1 MFERQMGYH
10 LPLKLL
16 EKETVEFML
25 KNLSK
30 PSFISF
36 YNPTKARNFRER
48 VIAITLFGCGVFSI
62 LVTIGIIVSLFSEAI
77 GFFLRPE
84 VNLFTFLTGTTW
96 RPLASQISPENF
108 GVRPLIRGT
117 MMIAMISG
125 AIALPLGLGSAIF
138 LSEYASDKLRSVL
151 KPMLELL
158 AGIPTVVYG
167 YFALSFVTPI
177 LKRVLEDGLGIRVSF
192 FNAFSAAV
200 VVGIMIIP
208 IVASISEDAMRA
220 VPRSLREGAYALGA
234 TKFEVST
241 KVVVPA
247 ALSGIISAF
256 IIGISRAIGE
266 TMAVTIAA
274 GATPRMTLNPLDG
287 VQTMTAFIVQVSFGD
302 APSGSI
308 NGQSI
313 FAVGATLFLMTF
325 FMNIISATILKR
337 FREVYD

>member
-1 MFERQMGYH
+1 MIKTQDRPISIHSF
-10 LPLKLL
+10 L
-16 EKETVEFML
+16 
-25 KNLSK
+25 NK
-30 PSFISF
+30 P
-36 YNPTKARNFRER
+36 KVRNFKEQI
-48 VIAITLFGCGVFSI
+48 IAILLFSCGIFSI
-62 LVTIGIIVSLFSEAI
+62 LVTIGIIVTLFSEAI
-77 GFFLRPE
+77 AFFFRPE
-84 VNLFTFLTGTTW
+84 VDLFTFLTGTNW
-96 RPLASQISPENF
+96 RPLASNVVPENF

-117 MMIAMISG
+117 LMIAV
-125 AIALPLGLGSAIF
+125 IAGGIAMPLGLGSAIY
-138 LSEYASDKLRSVL
+138 LSEYASDKVRSVL
-151 KPMLELL
+151 KPSLEIL

-167 YFALSFVTPI
+167 YFALSFITPI
-177 LKRVLEDGLGIRVSF
+177 LKKLLEENFGIEVSF

-208 IVASISEDAMRA
+208 MIASVSEDAMRA

-234 TKFEVST
+234 TRFEVAT

-274 GATPRMTLNPLDG
+274 GATPRMTLNPLDS
-287 VQTMTAFIVQVSFGD
+287 VQTMTSFIVQVSFGD
-302 APSGSI
+302 APAGSI

-313 FAVGATLFLMTF
+313 FAVGATLFIMTF
-325 FMNIISATILKR
+325 VMNIISGIILKR

>member
-1 MFERQMGYH
+1 
-10 LPLKLL
+10 
-16 EKETVEFML
+16 ML
-25 KNLSK
+25 RNLSK
-30 PSFISF
+30 SSIFSF
-36 YNPTKARNFRER
+36 YNPQRVRNIRER
-48 VIAITLFGCGVFSI
+48 IIAIILFGCGIFSI

-84 VNLFTFLTGTTW
+84 VNLFTFLTGTNW
-96 RPLASQISPENF
+96 NPLASQISPENF

-117 MMIAMISG
+117 LMIAVISG
-125 AIALPLGLGSAIF
+125 SIALPLGLGSAIF
-138 LSEYASDKLRSVL
+138 LSEYASDRLRSIL
-151 KPMLELL
+151 KPLLELL

-167 YFALSFVTPI
+167 YFALSFVTPL
-177 LKRVLEDGLGIRVSF
+177 LKRVLEDQLGIHVSF

-208 IVASISEDAMRA
+208 NVASISEDAMRA

-247 ALSGIISAF
+247 ALSGIVSAF

-287 VQTMTAFIVQVSFGD
+287 VQTMTAFIVQVSFEMLQQD
-302 APSGSI
+302 PSMVNRYSRLELLY
-308 NGQSI
+308 S
-313 FAVGATLFLMTF
+313 
-325 FMNIISATILKR
+325 R
-337 FREVYD
+337 

>member
-1 MFERQMGYH
+1 MINYQRKISTIF
-10 LPLKLL
+10 
-16 EKETVEFML
+16 
-25 KNLSK
+25 
-30 PSFISF
+30 SFS
-36 YNPTKARNFRER
+36 NKTGVRNFRER
-48 VIAITLFGCGVFSI
+48 IIAISLFACGIFSI
-62 LVTIGIIVSLFSEAI
+62 LVTIGIIVTLFTEAI
-77 GFFLRPE
+77 AFFLRPE
-84 VNLFTFLTGTTW
+84 VNIITFFTGTNW
-96 RPLASQISPENF
+96 RPLASTISPENF

-117 MMIAMISG
+117 MMIAVISG
-125 AIALPLGLGSAIF
+125 SIAIPLGLGSAIF

-151 KPMLELL
+151 KPLLELL

-167 YFALSFVTPI
+167 YFALSFITPL
-177 LKRVLEDGLGIRVSF
+177 LKQFLENGLGIKVSF

-256 IIGISRAIGE
+256 IIGISRAVGE

-274 GATPRMTLNPLDG
+274 GATPRMTLNPLDS

-302 APSGSI
+302 APAGSI

-313 FAVGATLFLMTF
+313 FAVGATLFVMTF
-325 FMNIISATILKR
+325 VMNIISAVILKR

>member
-1 MFERQMGYH
+1 
-10 LPLKLL
+10 
-16 EKETVEFML
+16 
-25 KNLSK
+25 
-30 PSFISF
+30 
-36 YNPTKARNFRER
+36 
-48 VIAITLFGCGVFSI
+48 
-62 LVTIGIIVSLFSEAI
+62 
-77 GFFLRPE
+77 
-84 VNLFTFLTGTTW
+84 
-96 RPLASQISPENF
+96 
-108 GVRPLIRGT
+108 
-117 MMIAMISG
+117 MIAVISG
-125 AIALPLGLGSAIF
+125 SIALPLGLGSAIF
-138 LSEYASDKLRSVL
+138 LSEYASDRLRSVL
-151 KPMLELL
+151 KPLLELL

-177 LKRVLEDGLGIRVSF
+177 LKRVLEDQLGIRVSF
-192 FNAFSAAV
+192 FNAFSAAF

-208 IVASISEDAMRA
+208 IIASISEDAMRA

-287 VQTMTAFIVQVSFGD
+287 IQTMTAFIVQVSFGD
-302 APSGSI
+302 APAGSI

-313 FAVGATLFLMTF
+313 FAVGATLFTMTF
-325 FMNIISATILKR
+325 VMNIISASILKR
-337 FREVYD
+337 FREVYE

>member
-1 MFERQMGYH
+1 
-10 LPLKLL
+10 
-16 EKETVEFML
+16 ML
-25 KNLSK
+25 KNQTSSLF
-30 PSFISF
+30 SFKNSI
-36 YNPTKARNFRER
+36 KARNFREKL
-48 VIAITLFGCGVFSI
+48 IATILFGCGIFSI
-62 LVTIGIIVSLFSEAI
+62 LVTIGIVFSLFSEAI

-84 VNLFTFLTGTTW
+84 VNLITFFTGTTW
-96 RPLASQISPENF
+96 RPLASKVSPDNF
-108 GVRPLIRGT
+108 GVLPLILGT
-117 MMIAMISG
+117 MMIAVISG
-125 AIALPLGLGSAIF
+125 AIAIPLGLGSAIF
-138 LSEYASDKLRSVL
+138 LSEYASDRVRNVL
-151 KPMLELL
+151 KPLLEIL

-177 LKRVLEDGLGIRVSF
+177 LKSVLEDGLGIKVSF
-192 FNAFSAAV
+192 FNAFSASF

-208 IVASISEDAMRA
+208 IIASISEDAMRA

-274 GATPRMTLNPLDG
+274 GATPRMTLNPLDS

-313 FAVGATLFLMTF
+313 FAVGATLFMMTF
-325 FMNIISATILKR
+325 IMNIISSIILKK

>member
-1 MFERQMGYH
+1 
-10 LPLKLL
+10 
-16 EKETVEFML
+16 ML

-30 PSFISF
+30 PSFFSF
-36 YNPTKARNFRER
+36 YDPIKARNLRER
-48 VIAITLFGCGVFSI
+48 IIAIILFGCGVFSI
-62 LVTIGIIVSLFSEAI
+62 LVTIGIIVSLFAEAI

-96 RPLASQISPENF
+96 RPLASQVSPENF

-117 MMIAMISG
+117 MMIAVISG
-125 AIALPLGLGSAIF
+125 AIAIPLVLGSAIF
-138 LSEYASDKLRSVL
+138 LSEYASDKLRRVL
-151 KPMLELL
+151 KPLLELL

-177 LKRVLEDGLGIRVSF
+177 LKRVLEDELGIRVSF

-302 APSGSI
+302 APAGSI

-325 FMNIISATILKR
+325 VMNIISATILKR